1 MSSEAT
7 ADEKGGQ
14 YIQHWDGVYAN
25 KPEQHTREWH
35 CEYSGISSLLKPYIC
50 HAAAGMTSCSNASK
64 PLVLMDIGCGGSTI
78 AADIRADFPDLGMQL
93 HLLDISSVII
103 DALKQR
109 YAGDSAVV
117 CDVADCRTLPTGN
130 GAVDVVVDKG
140 TLDALHGDEDKLACM
155 RECQRVLHPRG
166 VLISIS
172 FGAARR
178 MAFLQQ
184 SAGMLGLELHMHVVG
199 DGDPASGHQV
209 VFVAMLA
216 EDLSGCGARSAVTP
230 PSYLTPVHDRS
241 HVISCGHDNRLFQWE
256 ALTSIP

>member
-1 MSSEAT
+1 M
-7 ADEKGGQ
+7 
-14 YIQHWDGVYAN
+14 
-25 KPEQHTREWH
+25 
-35 CEYSGISSLLKPYIC
+35 
-50 HAAAGMTSCSNASK
+50 
-64 PLVLMDIGCGGSTI
+64 
-78 AADIRADFPDLGMQL
+78 
-93 HLLDISSVII
+93 
-103 DALKQR
+103 
-109 YAGDSAVV
+109 V

-199 DGDPASGHQV
+199 DGDPASGHQ
-209 VFVAMLA
+209 ARPPRIQ
-216 EDLSGCGARSAVTP
+216 CGALLSPPHSQHSPEELACLIPLSSLLDTEAV
-230 PSYLTPVHDRS
+230 SCAYLAGCFCCDACGGPLRLWCALRGYAALLSD
-241 HVISCGHDNRLFQWE
+241 SC
-256 ALTSIP
+256 A